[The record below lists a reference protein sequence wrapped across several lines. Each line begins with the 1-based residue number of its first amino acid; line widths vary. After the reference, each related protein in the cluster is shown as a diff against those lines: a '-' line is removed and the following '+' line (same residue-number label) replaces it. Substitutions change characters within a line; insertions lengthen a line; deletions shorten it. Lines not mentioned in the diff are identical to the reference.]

1 VAHWEAN
8 VRALAA
14 AAAAARGSRISRSIH
29 EEMEAAAAAAEDGG
43 MIVLGCEP
51 TRRAWTALIK
61 AHCDAGEVVAAAAL
75 LEEAIEAEA
84 AKGGSQGARGG
95 GSTGDGGGAG
105 SAAGG
110 KRGGKGKGKGKSS
123 DRNKATGVELIT
135 FNLVAAAFS
144 RAGEPQWGCTSCESS
159 RPP

>member
-1 VAHWEAN
+1 MLNSRTYVDLGPFPGQLRGQNRRWPCMRLHGLCVSCN
-8 VRALAA
+8 LVRPP
-14 AAAAARGSRISRSIH
+14 H
-29 EEMEAAAAAAEDGG
+29 
-43 MIVLGCEP
+43 
-51 TRRAWTALIK
+51 
-61 AHCDAGEVVAAAAL
+61 
-75 LEEAIEAEA
+75 
-84 AKGGSQGARGG
+84 GGSQGARGG

-105 SAAGG
+105 SAAGW

-144 RAGEPQWGCTSCESS
+144 RAGEPRWGCTSCESS